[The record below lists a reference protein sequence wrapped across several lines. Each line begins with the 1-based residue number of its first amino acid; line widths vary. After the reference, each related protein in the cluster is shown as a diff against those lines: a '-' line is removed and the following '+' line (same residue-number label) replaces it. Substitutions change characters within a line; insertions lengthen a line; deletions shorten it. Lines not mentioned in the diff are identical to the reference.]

1 MLNASDGKR
10 LGGFAAGHFGLSLVC
25 FMAMMCEPAHWGL
38 WSSVWPTLVTGL
50 VVLLLYF
57 PVGALLG
64 AVAPW
69 ARVSTPGELR
79 RSLALQV
86 SVAWLWGGLILLASS
101 SPNALS
107 ALVWLISPT
116 FVLAFPSSYFF
127 LCMVTMI
134 SSDAVLP
141 GGVGAICVMLLAGLL
156 PPLFYNLGN
165 FCVSRRKAA
174 AGAKGPEAE

>member
-1 MLNASDGKR
+1 MLDASDGKR

-25 FMAMMCEPAHWGL
+25 FMAMMSGL
-38 WSSVWPTLVTGL
+38 TLWDLWLVWPYLAGL

-79 RSLALQV
+79 RSLALQT
-86 SVAWLWGGLILLASS
+86 SVAWLWGGLVLLALS